1 MTGSR
6 RPFRALLTAIS
17 LAQAGTAVSVIALP
31 WFVLVTTG
39 SATSTG
45 LTAFCELVPYVL
57 CKGLTG
63 PVVDRLG
70 ARLIS
75 WTADAVSALAVG
87 LVPLLHALDLL
98 PLWAL
103 LLLVALV
110 GTVRGPG
117 DLSKDVLLPETA
129 ELGGVPLERAT
140 GLLGVV
146 NRLASTVGP
155 VGGGAAVAV
164 AGPMTALLLNAAA
177 FLGGSLIIGGL
188 LPTGVGR
195 PADGPGQKYWEGF
208 REGVRFLR
216 GEPLVITVTALF
228 AATNLLDAA
237 LSSVLLP
244 VWARESG
251 HGPSAI
257 GLVAGAMG
265 VTALGG
271 SLLAAVYAAR
281 LPRRPVFLTGFL
293 IAGAPRFLVLALDL
307 PLWLVTA
314 VFAASGFGAG
324 FVNPIIGAVLLER
337 IPRPLLGRVRAIRD
351 SVVWAGIPVGGL
363 LGGLAASAAGPT
375 LVLTVA
381 GLGYLLVT
389 LFAVLRPEWRQLDR
403 PGTALRRRTSPLL
416 TRGCRPDLP
425 SDRGATYVP
434 RLPC

>member
-1 MTGSR
+1 M
-6 RPFRALLTAIS
+6 
-17 LAQAGTAVSVIALP
+17 
-31 WFVLVTTG
+31 
-39 SATSTG
+39 
-45 LTAFCELVPYVL
+45 
-57 CKGLTG
+57 
-63 PVVDRLG
+63 
-70 ARLIS
+70 
-75 WTADAVSALAVG
+75 
-87 LVPLLHALDLL
+87 
-98 PLWAL
+98 
-103 LLLVALV
+103 
-110 GTVRGPG
+110 
-117 DLSKDVLLPETA
+117 
-129 ELGGVPLERAT
+129 
-140 GLLGVV
+140 
-146 NRLASTVGP
+146 
-155 VGGGAAVAV
+155 
-164 AGPMTALLLNAAA
+164 
-177 FLGGSLIIGGL
+177 
-188 LPTGVGR
+188 
-195 PADGPGQKYWEGF
+195 
-208 REGVRFLR
+208 
-216 GEPLVITVTALF
+216 ITVTALF